1 VVFGF
6 SILAVASAFISPD
19 VVYLFLQSI
28 IGISNMVIYI
38 LYAICLICFR
48 NDMKTQNI
56 ALDTLEYKI
65 KDYPLVPYSL
75 LILYLILFVV
85 MAFEPTQTTVLV
97 MSITT
102 YIIIYI
108 IGAMY
113 YI

>member
-1 VVFGF
+1 MVVFGF

-38 LYAICLICFR
+38 LYAICIIRFR

-65 KDYPLVPYSL
+65 KSYPLVPYSL
-75 LILYLILFVV
+75 LILCLFVFV
-85 MAFEPTQTTVLV
+85 GMAFDPTQTTAVV
-97 MSITT
+97 MGIPTR
-102 YIIIYI
+102 
-108 IGAMY
+108 
-113 YI
+113 